1 MKSWKKI
8 SKIKLQE
15 KEGEF
20 YNLKNLL
27 EDQKLLSE
35 KQITEI
41 KNKLSETES
50 KSEILRK
57 ELKTEESKNEI
68 LSNNL
73 HSEKSKSEIL
83 EKDFKN

>member
-1 MKSWKKI
+1 MYDDESKKNI
-8 SKIKLQE
+8 ETQSKNKI
-15 KEGEF
+15 
-20 YNLKNLL
+20 L
-27 EDQKLLSE
+27 EDQKLLLE

-41 KNKLSETES
+41 KNKLSKTES

-57 ELKTEESKNEI
+57 ELKTEESKSEI